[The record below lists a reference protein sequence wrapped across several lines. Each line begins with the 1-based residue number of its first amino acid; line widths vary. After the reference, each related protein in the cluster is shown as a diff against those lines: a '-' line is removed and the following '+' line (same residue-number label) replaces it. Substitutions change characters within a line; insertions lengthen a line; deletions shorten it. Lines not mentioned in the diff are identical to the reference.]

1 MIKKTYLKPAT
12 TVSKID
18 LHVQILTGSLT
29 NVWTTGLGDENLNR
43 DNSPGNIWNDAMSR
57 HRNNLWDDDEEW

>member
-18 LHVQILTGSLT
+18 LHVQILTGSLL
-29 NVWTTGLGDENLNR
+29 TTGLGVEGLNR
-43 DNSPGNIWNDAMSR
+43 DNSSGNSWNDAMSR
-57 HRNNLWDDDEEW
+57 HGNNLWDDEEEW